1 MDIGKIKN
9 NHIYYD
15 GYEGETEIVL
25 SINESKDLNMH
36 VWEGYFDDIFGEP
49 SLVGDGWRGFT
60 RDIHQ
65 MERIFSNEE
74 FNMIV
79 DVSEYLEDLITY
91 KDKTFRYEESAEVL
105 NMLITFFEYVKQNNF
120 TVTVDV
126 I

>member
-120 TVTVDV
+120 SVTVDV

>member
-1 MDIGKIKN
+1 MDIEKKN

>member
-79 DVSEYLEDLITY
+79 DVSEYL
-91 KDKTFRYEESAEVL
+91 
-105 NMLITFFEYVKQNNF
+105 
-120 TVTVDV
+120 
-126 I
+126 

>member
-105 NMLITFFEYVKQNNF
+105 NMLITFFEYVKQNDF

>member
-79 DVSEYLEDLITY
+79 DVSEYLITY

-105 NMLITFFEYVKQNNF
+105 NMLITFFEYVKQNDF

>member
-9 NHIYYD
+9 NNIYYD